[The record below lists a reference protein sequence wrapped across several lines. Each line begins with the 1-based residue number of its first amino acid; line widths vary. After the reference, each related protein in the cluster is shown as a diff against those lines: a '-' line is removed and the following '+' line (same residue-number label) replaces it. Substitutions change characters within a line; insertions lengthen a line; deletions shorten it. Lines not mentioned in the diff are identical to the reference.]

1 MLHTAL
7 RCLSPFPHF
16 HGLFDEVDNATKDD
30 PEYWCQPG
38 HSRYTERLVS
48 VLHHNHALSADM
60 IPGQLYDK
68 EGWIK
73 SWSRELQ
80 GKIIAVHEIGNHP
93 DRQRL
98 SGHMAS
104 CYIEEWTSSREEK
117 HAVAAVAFAILTV
130 KFTGLDDPWRSSS
143 LRLLAR
149 ACHAIWTNSGDIGD
163 LETAIHFYRRA
174 EINASA
180 DSPDLVHLYSNI
192 GMNLTSRWE
201 FSKNSADRQEAKEY
215 MLKAISHATNYSTLQ
230 KNLWLYSQF
239 LSRTVSATIS
249 EIDHRQELATFLDLK
264 IHALQTFSSD
274 VHGGHWSDAAQ
285 AHARLFILS
294 SNEVSSS
301 KAIEYYKRS
310 LVSKQG
316 GDPDK
321 QKWRAK
327 LAQHYAERYHT
338 WRRSEDRQE
347 SLRLFDRVLEL
358 DGKDCESMIRK
369 ADVLRE
375 SALRSDDVA
384 RSRSCSIAACELADH
399 AIATLSEASESRGL
413 DRAFIHYLAGGIYK
427 ERWDLDG
434 DNHYLDKAV
443 ELAKVSLEGTED
455 DRPWAYASQCCDMY
469 YIRYEQNKAPDDL
482 KQAFEAVNAA
492 IASLEQDATNDLAT
506 CSWSLGK
513 CYSSQ
518 YERSGDLHDLGEAY
532 NHLKAACAAKDCS
545 KYQMALM
552 RNDLANCHFE
562 RFRQTSSTEELDAV
576 IQNYTQSMEDLGRS
590 GVPANHGTFA
600 MLQTGIS
607 QAMIERYNQW
617 DSEDDL
623 KSAVHASHQ
632 SLQLTDK
639 RSPRYAGRAINFSRV
654 LVLETV
660 NSMHPD
666 IALLREA
673 QAVLKTV
680 LELPKSRTVSELR
693 EIFFEMGHIYFEWY
707 KARDDETALNKATQY
722 WDQWKK
728 VSEDGEL
735 SRTTAM
741 ISMAVL
747 LRNKYRKS
755 GQLQDYVDSI
765 ASFEAV
771 RAEPCTASLVLEI
784 RFNKAEVLFDMYI
797 KFGDVEY
804 GREALKELA
813 EIAAIP
819 NAPIHMTI
827 RSAMSASSLESFMNY
842 DQHSAYLQV
851 KQAMVIW
858 SRIVLSSSTR
868 LEQLRMVRMY
878 HQLPHTM
885 TALAIDAGISPT
897 QILSDLEQARAF
909 MWARFLLSDAPLD
922 VLRQL
927 NPELASEFETCR
939 SILTSEAAIETD
951 SIISRV
957 LSSKTQHRFAKLA
970 NMDVYHC
977 LLARIRKEKG
987 YETFPL
993 PPNEDGPDLTET
1005 YGAPIV
1011 YLNAD
1016 HFRCDALIRTPKGV
1030 QILALPDLEFDT
1042 LLDRSS
1048 QLSVA
1053 RLFLDKDFVRA
1064 RTLYNEIM
1072 LWLWKTI
1079 AKPVLDAVEEVCPVP
1094 EDGSKPRVYWV
1105 SGFFERLSI
1114 HAAGDWT
1121 PTGRL
1126 SHRSSVYDRVVSS
1139 YVPSLGAFDLM
1150 RKRANAKH
1158 LSTNIPQGRAVLVG
1172 MPETPGLENLEAREE
1187 IKRIE
1192 HIVKDHHPTQTL
1204 LDPPPTLTDVTS
1216 ALDACELA
1224 HFACH
1229 GYADKNDPSM
1239 SGISLSDK
1247 SLNVRTLL
1255 KMKLTRCQLVFLSA
1269 CETAANKDW
1278 HTSSES
1284 LHVAGAFNMVGV
1296 PHAIAGMW
1304 SIDDATSLEL
1314 VAEFYKELFK
1324 AEPSSRYQGTATAL
1338 HNAIGHLRSKG
1349 VEPMLWGAFVHMGP

>member
-1 MLHTAL
+1 MPLTYLTAY
-7 RCLSPFPHF
+7 PHF
-16 HGLFDEVDNATKDD
+16 HGLFDEVENAVKDD

-38 HSRYTERLVS
+38 HSRYTEPLVS
-48 VLHHNHALSADM
+48 LLRHNHALSADM

-68 EGWIK
+68 EGWIE

-80 GKIIAVHEIGNHP
+80 GKIIAVHEIGDHP
-93 DRQRL
+93 DRKRL

-104 CYIEEWTSSREEK
+104 CHNQEWTSIHEEK
-117 HAVAAVAFAILTV
+117 HAVAAVAFAILNV
-130 KFTGLDDPWRSSS
+130 KFTGLHDPRRSLS
-143 LRLLAR
+143 LSFLAQ
-149 ACHAIWTNSGDIGD
+149 ACQTIWTNSGDIND
-163 LETAIHFYRRA
+163 LETAIHFSRRA
-174 EINASA
+174 EVNASA
-180 DSPDLVHLYSNI
+180 DDPYLVHFYSDLAE
-192 GMNLTSRWE
+192 NLTSRWE
-201 FSKNSADRQEAKEY
+201 FSKNYADRQEAKEY
-215 MLKAISHATNYSTLQ
+215 MLKAISHAADYSTLQ
-230 KNLWLYSQF
+230 KILRFYSEF
-239 LSRTVSATIS
+239 DRRTVSATIS
-249 EIDHRQELATFLDLK
+249 EIDRLQEITTFHDLK

-274 VHGGHWSDAAQ
+274 LRGGHWSDAAH
-285 AHARLFILS
+285 AHARLFELS

-321 QKWRAK
+321 QNWRAE

-358 DGKDCESMIRK
+358 DGNDWASMIRK
-369 ADVLRE
+369 AEVLRE
-375 SALRSDDVA
+375 SALWSDDVA
-384 RSRSCSIAACELADH
+384 RSRSYSIAACELADH
-399 AIATLSEASESRGL
+399 AIATVSEASESRGL
-413 DRAFIHYLAGGIYK
+413 SRAFTHYLAGGIYK
-427 ERWDLDG
+427 ERWDLDD

-443 ELAKVSLEGTED
+443 ELAKVSLQGAED
-455 DRPWAYASQCCDMY
+455 DRLWLYAYQCCDMY
-469 YIRYEQNKAPDDL
+469 YTRYERNKAPDDL
-482 KQAFEAVNAA
+482 KQAFKAVNAA
-492 IASLEQDATNDLAT
+492 IASLEQDATNHLAT
-506 CSWSLGK
+506 CSWSLGN
-513 CYSSQ
+513 CYISQ
-518 YERSGDLHDLGEAY
+518 YERSGDLHDLDEAY

-545 KYQMALM
+545 KWVMALKQ
-552 RNDLANCHFE
+552 NDLANCHFE
-562 RFRQTSSTEELDAV
+562 RFRQTFSTEELDAV
-576 IQNYTQSMEDLGRS
+576 MQCYTQSMEDLRRAGA
-590 GVPANHGTFA
+590 PENHDIFA
-600 MLQTGIS
+600 MLQTGIG
-607 QAMIERYNQW
+607 QAMMERYYRW
-617 DSEDDL
+617 GSEDDY
-623 KSAVHASHQ
+623 KSAVDAGYK
-632 SLQLTDK
+632 SLQLTDR
-639 RSPRYAGRAINFSRV
+639 RSPRYAGRAINFSMV
-654 LVLETV
+654 LVQGTV
-660 NSMHPD
+660 NSKD
-666 IALLREA
+666 QKLALTLLKKA
-673 QAVLKTV
+673 QAVLQTV
-680 LELPKSRTVSELR
+680 LEFPTTRTESELR
-693 EIFFEMGHIYFEWY
+693 ESLFQMGHIYFSLY

-728 VSEDGEL
+728 VSEDGGR
-735 SRTTAM
+735 SKTSGM
-741 ISMAVL
+741 INMAVL
-747 LRNKYRKS
+747 LRHKYRKS
-755 GQLQDYVDSI
+755 GQLQDHVDSI

-771 RAEPCTASLVLEI
+771 RAEPCTASSVLVI
-784 RFNKAEVLFDMYI
+784 RFSKAEVLFDMYT

-819 NAPIHMTI
+819 NAPTHMTI
-827 RSAMSASSLESFMNY
+827 RSAMRASSLESSMNSNK
-842 DQHSAYLQV
+842 HSAYLHV
-851 KQAMVIW
+851 KQAMVLW

-878 HQLPHTM
+878 HQLPHTA

-909 MWARFLLSDAPLD
+909 IWDRFLLSNAPLD

-927 NPELASEFETCR
+927 NPELASEFETCQ
-939 SILTSEAAIETD
+939 SILTSEGAIETD

-957 LSSKTQHRFAKLA
+957 LSSKIQHRFAKLA
-970 NMDVYHC
+970 NMDLYHS

-987 YETFPL
+987 YETFL
-993 PPNEDGPDLTET
+993 LTSNEDGPDLTET

-1011 YLNAD
+1011 HLNAD
-1016 HFRCDALIRTPKGV
+1016 HSRCDALIRTPKGV
-1030 QILALPDLEFDT
+1030 QILALPDLKFDI
-1042 LLDRSS
+1042 LLDQSL
-1048 QLSVA
+1048 QLFKA
-1053 RLFLDKDFVRA
+1053 RLFLDKDFATA
-1064 RTLYNEIM
+1064 RTLYNEVM

-1105 SGFFERLSI
+1105 SGLFERLSI

-1139 YVPSLGAFDLM
+1139 YVPSVRAFDLM

-1172 MPETPGLENLEAREE
+1172 MPETPDLENLEAREE

-1204 LDPPPTLTDVTS
+1204 LDPPPTLIDVTS

-1229 GYADKNDPSM
+1229 GHAHKTDPSM
-1239 SGISLSDK
+1239 SEIRLSDK

-1255 KMKLTRCQLVFLSA
+1255 KMRLTRCQLVFLSA

-1278 HTSSES
+1278 HTSNES

-1314 VAEFYKELFK
+1314 VTEFYKELFK

-1338 HNAIGHLRSKG
+1338 HNAVGHLRSKG